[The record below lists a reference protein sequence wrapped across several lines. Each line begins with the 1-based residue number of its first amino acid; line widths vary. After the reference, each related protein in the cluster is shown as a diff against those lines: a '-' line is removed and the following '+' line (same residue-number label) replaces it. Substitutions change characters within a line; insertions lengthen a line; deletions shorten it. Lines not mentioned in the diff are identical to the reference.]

1 MAHPEAGQRCA
12 KLCYPIQHTSAVY
25 AARQQEVEC
34 LMKNPCLP
42 LERRR
47 MGKSSQASAC
57 VRRLMRQQSNANVEQ
72 ALPFFKQKR
81 NNQLTTGTQ
90 LITSPAAARIEWRPP
105 TDYKLAD
112 RAPLADRALPV
123 NEAAPAALFGGG
135 FFGGE
140 EAQAPHTH
148 LPHPPH
154 ASSDSSMG
162 QVLHNAVLSATTAAG
177 DAAQQAAETA
187 RRGLEE
193 ARNKAAEWFDGD
205 TRQRAIDAA
214 ESARHATAEA
224 ATSAAHE
231 AKEGLYALGSM
242 IKEKAPGAADAAYKT
257 AQSASSAAGRAAK
270 ELSAAASDAK
280 SAFLTWA
287 GQVRE
292 GVQKSSEETLH
303 SASQAAEQAAAAAE
317 TARKAALDAA
327 QRATKA
333 AQEARYT
340 LSVFS
345 QHLQSQAAPG
355 SADSAAAAATHHASR
370 EAEEAARAL
379 EEAARTTKA
388 ALASWSDFIHDT
400 LHAGSNQAQDAAS
413 KASDAAKD
421 VAERLQHAAV
431 RAGKASSALTGSASL
446 VSAGLETMMT
456 DSSKP
461 ILENLW
467 PWMSEKTEETRKS
480 LEDSAKQAA
489 DDFRARIPSADEACD
504 CASYVPESVRDRASQ
519 AGHYIS
525 GVAGRACEC
534 AVGNRRSSILEATR
548 RFFGFSKTPE
558 SQVEETMHKA
568 ARAVQDAASSSSESM
583 GDSLKNAGR
592 RLINSFSR
600 SSNVAT
606 AELRPLDGA
615 AWLGSAPTHTSVT
628 DAAKEAADATGIS
641 AIKNALPSVYRGQSA
656 LDCDPLPPYKDCIAQ
671 CDADEANNIA
681 SGGSPGLSS
690 SEYSKKRACYLACKA
705 KWIDT
710 ALPGCLD
717 TSGNVVP
724 GTAPAAL
731 FRSTTTTT
739 TTHPS
744 TGKVGGASSWS
755 DFLKPLQRRDESE
768 EVKDKVKSSS
778 FSWLFGD
785 SATTTTTVP
794 PHARV
799 KGVFN
804 NLFGR
809 DNDTEEDAQWFKGVN
824 WEGWKHPLSGRN
836 ASDDKSLREKAVDE
850 ARRFAE
856 AAERRIKGEQKPAK
870 FNTILLISAAA
881 VLLFAVIFILV
892 VMRRWETRHREQRV
906 HATERQ
912 QIAENTGADIQR
924 PLMQ

>member
-1 MAHPEAGQRCA
+1 MVVWHLRC
-12 KLCYPIQHTSAVY
+12 
-25 AARQQEVEC
+25 
-34 LMKNPCLP
+34 
-42 LERRR
+42 
-47 MGKSSQASAC
+47 GW
-57 VRRLMRQQSNANVEQ
+57 
-72 ALPFFKQKR
+72 
-81 NNQLTTGTQ
+81 
-90 LITSPAAARIEWRPP
+90 PAAAAGAFLVLNDSALH
-105 TDYKLAD
+105 TLASTSANAAHQLPH
-112 RAPLADRALPV
+112 RAPLAGD
-123 NEAAPAALFGGG
+123 AAAAALFGGG
-135 FFGGE
+135 FFGDEGT
-140 EAQAPHTH
+140 QASRGH
-148 LPHPPH
+148 LPHPSH
-154 ASSDSSMG
+154 ASNDSSMG

-193 ARNKAAEWFDGD
+193 ARNKAAEWFDSD

-224 ATSAAHE
+224 ATTAAHG

-242 IKEKAPGAADAAYKT
+242 IKEKAPGAADMAYKT
-257 AQSASSAAGRAAK
+257 AQSASSAAGRAARD
-270 ELSAAASDAK
+270 LSAAASDAK

-345 QHLQSQAAPG
+345 QHLQSQAASG
-355 SADSAAAAATHHASR
+355 SPDSAAAANHQVSR

-388 ALASWSDFIHDT
+388 ALASWSDFISDT
-400 LHAGSNQAQDAAS
+400 LHSGSDQAQDAAS

-431 RAGKASSALTGSASL
+431 RASNASSALTGPASL
-446 VSAGLETMMT
+446 VSAGLGMMT
-456 DSSKP
+456 ADSSKP
-461 ILENLW
+461 LLENFM
-467 PWMSEKTEETRKS
+467 PWMSEKTEETRRT

-489 DDFRARIPSADEACD
+489 EDFRARIPSADEACD
-504 CASYVPESVRDRASQ
+504 CASYVPEAVRDRASQ
-519 AGHYIS
+519 AGNYIS
-525 GVAGRACEC
+525 GVAGRACDC
-534 AVGNRRSSILEATR
+534 AMGNRRSSILEATR
-548 RFFGFSKTPE
+548 RFFGFSKSPE
-558 SQVEETMHKA
+558 SQVEDTMHKA
-568 ARAVQDAASSSSESM
+568 AKAVKDAASYSGDSM

-592 RLINSFSR
+592 RLIDSFSR

-606 AELRPLDGA
+606 AEIQPLDAA
-615 AWLGSAPTHTSVT
+615 AWLGSAPTHTSVS
-628 DAAKEAADATGIS
+628 DAAKEAADATGIT

-671 CDADEANNIA
+671 CDADDAANTA
-681 SGGSPGLSS
+681 AGGSSGLSS

-724 GTAPAAL
+724 GTAPAAI

-739 TTHPS
+739 TTS
-744 TGKVGGASSWS
+744 TYTASGKVGGASSWS
-755 DFLKPLQRRDESE
+755 DFLKPLRKRDESE
-768 EVKDKVKSSS
+768 EVQDKVKSST
-778 FSWLFGD
+778 FSWLFG
-785 SATTTTTVP
+785 SNTTTTTTVSP
-794 PHARV
+794 V
-799 KGVFN
+799 KGVFG
-804 NLFGR
+804 NLFGK
-809 DNDTEEDAQWFKGVN
+809 DNQVEEEGQWFKGVN
-824 WEGWKHPLSGRN
+824 WEGWKHPLSGKN

-850 ARRFAE
+850 ARRFAD
-856 AAERRIKGEQKPAK
+856 AAERRIKGEQKPARS
-870 FNTILLISAAA
+870 NTFLLISAAA
-881 VLLFAVIFILV
+881 VLLFAIIFILV
-892 VMRRWETRHREQRV
+892 VMRRWETHQREQRV